1 GLTTKCI
8 RWFAVKRA
16 NPLPWLHRA
25 TALAPLRLAEIAF
38 ARIGPSAHA
47 EFVEHFCSNSDTPAG
62 KCFAC
67 GSGRAFLF
75 PSSTHRG
82 NFQQVRAFSFCF
94 RHGLEYYRRL
104 LKTHCPY
111 AAKGLQ
117 IGWQRAF
124 EP

>member
-1 GLTTKCI
+1 MH
-8 RWFAVKRA
+8 RWFAIKRA

-38 ARIGPSAHA
+38 ARIGPSAPIAIEDFA

-82 NFQQVRAFSFCF
+82 NF
-94 RHGLEYYRRL
+94 
-104 LKTHCPY
+104 K
-111 AAKGLQ
+111 
-117 IGWQRAF
+117 
-124 EP
+124 